1 MAPKTVDAGER
12 EVAAREAPTGSGW
25 RTRPAS
31 ITQTGSVATLPSHSR
46 SNPEVRTMS
55 TAPTDR
61 TDATHVM
68 TSHLLSIAVR
78 DRMLVELCSHCATP
92 WPCAQRVAAE
102 IVLYGRELP
111 R

>member
-1 MAPKTVDAGER
+1 MT
-12 EVAAREAPTGSGW
+12 
-25 RTRPAS
+25 
-31 ITQTGSVATLPSHSR
+31 
-46 SNPEVRTMS
+46 
-55 TAPTDR
+55 TAPATDR
-61 TDATHVM
+61 HEATHVM

-78 DRMLVELCSHCATP
+78 DRGIVELCSHCATP